1 MGRSYDAKGCL
12 ISKASNKVIAG
23 DYKGKLVGG
32 SFGEAFISLTMTK
45 FLYLNKETVSSLTP
59 LDDDS
64 QISVASV
71 AMRGLVGELVLGP
84 IGLVAAAIAKRNG
97 VHTVGIEFK
106 DGKRSV
112 VEVDDKRY
120 GSMAQACF

>member
-1 MGRSYDAKGCL
+1 MA
-12 ISKASNKVIAG
+12 KASNKVVAG

-32 SFGEAFISLTMTK
+32 SFGEAFISLTMTN
-45 FLYLNKETVSSLTP
+45 FLYLNKDTVRSLTP

-64 QISVASV
+64 QISVASA
-71 AMRGLVGELVLGP
+71 AMRGLVGELLLGP
-84 IGLVAAAIAKRNG
+84 IGLVAAATAKRNG
-97 VHTVGIEFK
+97 MHIVGIEFK

-120 GSMAQACF
+120 KNMVQACF

>member
-1 MGRSYDAKGCL
+1 MA
-12 ISKASNKVIAG
+12 KASNKVIAG

-45 FLYLNKETVSSLTP
+45 FLYLNKDTVSSLTS

-64 QISVASV
+64 QISVASA

-84 IGLVAAAIAKRNG
+84 IGLIAAAIAKRNG
-97 VHTVGIEFK
+97 IHIVGIEFK
-106 DGKRSV
+106 DGKRCV

-120 GSMAQACF
+120 RSLLQACF

>member
-1 MGRSYDAKGCL
+1 MAR
-12 ISKASNKVIAG
+12 ASNKVIAG

-32 SFGEAFISLTMTK
+32 SFGDAFISLTMTK
-45 FLYLNKETVSSLTP
+45 FLNLNKETVSSLTP

-64 QISVASV
+64 QINVTSA

-84 IGLVAAAIAKRNG
+84 IGLVAAATAKRNG
-97 VHTVGIEFK
+97 IHIVGIEFK

-120 GSMAQACF
+120 KSMISSCF

>member
-1 MGRSYDAKGCL
+1 MAR
-12 ISKASNKVIAG
+12 ASNKVIAG

-32 SFGEAFISLTMTK
+32 GFGEAFISLAMTK
-45 FLYLNKETVSSLTP
+45 LLYLNKDTVSSLTP

-64 QISVASV
+64 QISVASA

-84 IGLVAAAIAKRNG
+84 IGLIAAATAKRNG
-97 VHTVGIEFK
+97 IHIVGIEFK

-120 GSMAQACF
+120 RNMVQACF

>member
-1 MGRSYDAKGCL
+1 MA
-12 ISKASNKVIAG
+12 KASNKVIAG

-32 SFGEAFISLTMTK
+32 SFGEAYISLTLTK
-45 FLYLNKETVSSLTP
+45 LLYLNKETVSSLSP

-64 QISVASV
+64 QISVASA

-84 IGLVAAAIAKRNG
+84 IGLIAAATAKRNG
-97 VHTVGIEFK
+97 IHILGIEFK

-120 GSMAQACF
+120 RNMISSCF